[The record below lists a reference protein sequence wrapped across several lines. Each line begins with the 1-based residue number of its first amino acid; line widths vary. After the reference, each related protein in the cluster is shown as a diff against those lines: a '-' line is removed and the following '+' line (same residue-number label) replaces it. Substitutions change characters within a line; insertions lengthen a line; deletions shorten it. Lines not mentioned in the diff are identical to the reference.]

1 MLGYIKVFKPELK
14 VKEFEVYR
22 GIYCTLCRNLGRRY
36 SPFAQLFL
44 NYDFTLLAL
53 LALSLKKDSCR
64 FEKCRCPYNIAK
76 KCFRCTNK
84 DIFDKCSD
92 SLIITLFYKLQD
104 NFHDKG
110 LKNKLISLICF
121 PLIYFAHKK
130 AARSSPE
137 AETVISNAMKEQFNA
152 EDNSEI
158 IIDKAAHP
166 TANALSALFSL
177 FAGEESRDCVER
189 FGYMTGRLIYLLD
202 AADDIEDDIKLG
214 NFNPFKVYYENSNIL
229 SFKESVKQIINS
241 TSAELYDSFC
251 QIKTYRYASIF
262 ENILT
267 YGLKTSVNKIFSKY
281 ESKDKTVIGEEKQ

>member
-84 DIFDKCSD
+84 DIFDNCSD

-110 LKNKLISLICF
+110 LKNKLISLVC
-121 PLIYFAHKK
+121 
-130 AARSSPE
+130 S
-137 AETVISNAMKEQFNA
+137 
-152 EDNSEI
+152 I
-158 IIDKAAHP
+158 IG
-166 TANALSALFSL
+166 S
-177 FAGEESRDCVER
+177 
-189 FGYMTGRLIYLLD
+189 
-202 AADDIEDDIKLG
+202 
-214 NFNPFKVYYENSNIL
+214 
-229 SFKESVKQIINS
+229 
-241 TSAELYDSFC
+241 
-251 QIKTYRYASIF
+251 
-262 ENILT
+262 
-267 YGLKTSVNKIFSKY
+267 
-281 ESKDKTVIGEEKQ
+281 